1 MGCSLLMSGRPV
13 VFLFQTND
21 FMIKCIYIHLRG
33 GCAMLRRVMICF
45 VLVILTCFV
54 CGCNNKSQIEEQVV
68 SVPSTILE
76 NKENL
81 GDGPVYYVP
90 NKNIE
95 TCFLQNL
102 SSFCG
107 NLLVYGFSGDM
118 TDVGSSNLE
127 YCIKLINP
135 QTGNEVASLALSGL
149 DLPNIQICGNILAVT
164 DWGNGKIYL
173 FDEKLS
179 DTGTYQVAC
188 EYNSMY
194 LNNDA
199 TKVYIFLPDEGVE
212 VTDLASGETTT
223 IFDNVANLYASN
235 KCGSYV
241 TFSYTDR
248 KTQLDECCALN
259 IETGEI
265 SQLPFDGAFYDV
277 KFMNG
282 TWIATSNANLD
293 ENYIGDENTM
303 KTFKYDNVFSSLE
316 VVSESNTLLLKTY
329 DENGFVEMSLYD
341 IQGKFVSK
349 YENALQ
355 GADVQGE
362 FVWSKADN
370 GYFFLMSDTSEK
382 DKLMFWDMD
391 VDVLG
396 TDLSFDAVS
405 EKVLTQDVLL
415 KETYEHAK
423 NVSDKHG
430 ITVLIAEQIDDDYS
444 DYKVKK
450 ILDENKVN
458 LALEILDEQLDVY
471 PDGFLK
477 QLSYG
482 SVREIEIHL
491 AGKLKNL
498 SQLKGDVNGF
508 TSYSG
513 FFQTRNSKAIIVL
526 DINEG
531 ENLAQ
536 YLHHELFHLINE
548 KLSFDA
554 QIRNNAL
561 YSEEKWMSLNPEGF
575 EYAESTFE
583 LPDELYNSEYDVW
596 FVDVYSRTFS
606 KEDRATI
613 MQCAMLGDYNMFVA
627 APHRQAKLKYLN
639 KCIRDAF
646 DTNGWPKQTVWEK
659 TLKQSKL

>member
-1 MGCSLLMSGRPV
+1 
-13 VFLFQTND
+13 
-21 FMIKCIYIHLRG
+21 
-33 GCAMLRRVMICF
+33 MLKRMTICF
-45 VLVILTCFV
+45 ALVLLVSFI
-54 CGCNNKSQIEEQVV
+54 CGCNNKPQIEEQVI

-81 GDGPVYYVP
+81 GDSAIYYVP
-90 NKNIE
+90 NETIE
-95 TCFLQNL
+95 AGFLQNL

-118 TDVGSSNLE
+118 TDISSSSLE
-127 YCIKLINP
+127 YHIKLINP
-135 QTGNEVASLALSGL
+135 QTGNEDASLILSGL
-149 DLPNIQICGNILAVT
+149 DLPNIQICGDIFTVT

-173 FDEKLS
+173 YDKKLN
-179 DTGTYQVAC
+179 DAGTYQVDC
-188 EYNSMY
+188 DYNSMY

-199 TKVYIFLPDEGVE
+199 TKVYVFLPDEGLK

-223 IFDNVANLYASN
+223 IFNNVANLYASN

-265 SQLPFDGAFYDV
+265 SQLPFYGAFYDV

-282 TWIATSNANLD
+282 TWIATSNDNLD
-293 ENYIGDENTM
+293 EHYIGDENTM

-362 FVWSKADN
+362 FVWSESDN
-370 GYFFLMSDTSEK
+370 GYFFLMSNLSEK
-382 DKLMFWDMD
+382 DKLMFWDKG

-396 TDLSFDAVS
+396 KDLSFNAVT
-405 EKVLTQDVLL
+405 EKTLTEDVLS
-415 KETYEHAK
+415 KETYERAK
-423 NVSDKHG
+423 ELGNKYG
-430 ITVLIAEQIDDDYS
+430 ITVLVAEQIDNDYS
-444 DYKVKK
+444 DYKAKK
-450 ILDENKVN
+450 MLDENQVN
-458 LALEILDEQLDVY
+458 IALDVLDEQLRIY
-471 PDGFLK
+471 PYGFLG
-477 QLSYG
+477 QLAYG
-482 SVREIEIHL
+482 SVRETEIHL

-498 SQLKGDVNGF
+498 SQPKGNVNGF

-513 FFQTRNSKAIIVL
+513 FFQTRNGKAIIVL
-526 DINEG
+526 DVNEG

-554 QIRNNAL
+554 QIRSDAL

-575 EYAESTFE
+575 EYAENTFE
-583 LPDELYNSEYDVW
+583 LPDELYNEEYDLW
-596 FVDVYSRTFS
+596 FIDMYARTFS

-639 KCIRDAF
+639 RCIRDAF